1 MKYNMKLKPLIYT
14 ILILCSLA
22 FPVMA
27 AGGNFTMPTFSAAW
41 GGLDSGIRDKI
52 MWVIGIAFIVL
63 VISAILG
70 ATFGGAKATLA
81 TVTGNVGGRSEGI
94 SSVLIVIGVV
104 FLATVVIGFVLWI
117 AG

>member
-1 MKYNMKLKPLIYT
+1 MKLKPLIYI
-14 ILILCSLA
+14 ILILFSMAL
-22 FPVMA
+22 PVMA
-27 AGGNFTMPTFSAAW
+27 ADGNFTMPTFSSAW
-41 GGLDSGIRDKI
+41 NNLDSGIKEKI
-52 MWVIGIAFIVL
+52 MWIIGIGFIVL
-63 VISAILG
+63 VICAILG

-81 TVTGNVGGRSEGI
+81 TITGNVGGRSEGI